1 MNTQDILEAIGNI
14 DDACIRNAKATKKS
28 YKNLFIMVASMAACL
43 AFMIWVPQI
52 LKSELLRIEE
62 SIETAKSSVSFPSSA
77 YHTSEAV
84 ITEGEVHIYYVDGDK
99 VSMEIADMSYAAED
113 IFAAWRKKNGIGE
126 EVKLISRE
134 VEHNGYE
141 TPSEFQGMELII
153 YTMPDYFIL
162 RVTVSKNIEE
172 YYDTI
177 HSELLLKSLEET
189 MKFHHHDGH
198 GYDEYY
204 ISFE

>member
-1 MNTQDILEAIGNI
+1 MNAQDVLDAIGNI
-14 DDACIRNAKATKKS
+14 DDECIRNAKPKKKS
-28 YKNLFIMVASMAACL
+28 HKNLFITVASMAACL
-43 AFMIWVPQI
+43 AFMIWVP
-52 LKSELLRIEE
+52 KMFKAEFLRMEE
-62 SIETAKSSVSFPSSA
+62 SMETAKSSAAFHSSA
-77 YHTSEAV
+77 YYTSEAV
-84 ITEGEVHIYYVDGDK
+84 ITEGDVHIYYVDGDK
-99 VSMEIADMSYAAED
+99 VSMEIVNMSYDAED
-113 IFAAWRKKNGIGE
+113 IFAVWRKKNGIGE

-134 VEHNGYE
+134 IEHNGYE

-177 HSELLLKSLEET
+177 DSELLLKSLEET
-189 MKFHHHDGH
+189 MRLHHQNIE
-198 GYDEYY
+198 YDEYY